1 MPRKIVNLDTIRRIN
16 QLLDDAPKFNPFVK
30 ERFNQQIGND
40 ERKIELLIE
49 GKDMK
54 YQSELDTQV
63 VSLRID
69 RKLLEWIDRY
79 VRIAA
84 VNNDARI
91 SRNSVINGFLETM
104 KAVIEY
110 REKTEWGRSHVEEI
124 EAVLSKARADQPSTQ
139 PACQGGS
146 QS

>member
-1 MPRKIVNLDTIRRIN
+1 
-16 QLLDDAPKFNPFVK
+16 
-30 ERFNQQIGND
+30 
-40 ERKIELLIE
+40 
-49 GKDMK
+49 MK